1 MKKIKTQ
8 KSRKM
13 IQQYSRIVPP
23 AIWKCRNKACFDSKL
38 IKHPAEISYHA
49 CSFMMYWAGL
59 YPPEMQGKILEG
71 VKALLAC
78 VHRAVVTQP
87 SHTPRILPAVTV
99 EDNEEAE
106 VDG

>member
-1 MKKIKTQ
+1 
-8 KSRKM
+8 
-13 IQQYSRIVPP
+13 
-23 AIWKCRNKACFDSKL
+23 
-38 IKHPAEISYHA
+38 
-49 CSFMMYWAGL
+49 MYWAGL
-59 YPPEMQGKILEG
+59 YPPEMQGEILEG